1 MTQSQEKLRRDGRTD
16 RRTEGRTDRTYFIGP
31 FRGCNNEKCI
41 SLILNFCPDFFGH
54 VGKWLDKKYNVNF
67 NLTSSTGKQL

>member
-1 MTQSQEKLRRDGRTD
+1 MTQSRENLRTDGRTD
-16 RRTEGRTDRTYFIGP
+16 RRTEGRTDRPYFIGP
-31 FRGCNNEKCI
+31 FRGSKKCI

-54 VGKWLDKKYNVNF
+54 VGKWLDKKYNVIF